1 MVLGDYKR
9 FQGRQVGFLK
19 MIWDDLRIA
28 RVVGGRMLDAQETR
42 IYLLVAGA
50 HERIGVAARLETVLL
65 VKLLGRLVGAAA
77 GLVVDEE
84 GGSVPVVGEAV
95 DLAFKEEVPYRHSE
109 GHFGASVLESGKT
122 GGLVAAEPA
131 NERRAQAY
139 LLLLRQALLLNL
151 RPDSCLAGSEE
162 RSPLAPLDGL
172 LRQTMERRA
181 KSRGGFLRPKDAC
194 RGTVR
199 FTLP

>member
-1 MVLGDYKR
+1 
-9 FQGRQVGFLK
+9 
-19 MIWDDLRIA
+19 
-28 RVVGGRMLDAQETR
+28 MLLIE
-42 IYLLVAGA
+42 
-50 HERIGVAARLETVLL
+50 
-65 VKLLGRLVGAAA
+65 LLGRLVGAAA

-84 GGSVPVVGEAV
+84 GGPVPVVGEAI

-109 GHFGASVLESGKT
+109 GHFGATILESGEES
-122 GGLVAAEPA
+122 GLVAAEPA
-131 NERRAQAY
+131 NERRTQAR

-151 RPDSCLAGSEE
+151 RPDGFLAGGEE

-181 KSRGGFLRPKDAC
+181 QGRGRFLRPKDAC

-199 FTLP
+199 FTRP

>member
-1 MVLGDYKR
+1 MPL
-9 FQGRQVGFLK
+9 
-19 MIWDDLRIA
+19 I
-28 RVVGGRMLDAQETR
+28 E
-42 IYLLVAGA
+42 
-50 HERIGVAARLETVLL
+50 
-65 VKLLGRLVGAAA
+65 LLGRLVGAAA

-95 DLAFKEEVPYRHSE
+95 DLAFKEEVPYRHGE

-131 NERRAQAY
+131 NERRAQAR

-151 RPDSCLAGSEE
+151 RPDGFLAGSEE
-162 RSPLAPLDGL
+162 RSPLAALDGL
-172 LRQTMERRA
+172 LGQTMKRRA
-181 KSRGGFLRPKDAC
+181 QGRGGLLRPKDAR

-199 FTLP
+199 FTRP